1 MEPLAQAEKEAMIKY
16 NEERRNAKKDG
27 DELIDGYEFENSK
40 KDEVQF
46 RFHPKTRIVDQ
57 ITPEALILSLKSG
70 DGILA
75 IVSDEFKVRFV
86 WYS

>member
-40 KDEVQF
+40 KDRSPV
-46 RFHPKTRIVDQ
+46 PL
-57 ITPEALILSLKSG
+57 PP
-70 DGILA
+70 
-75 IVSDEFKVRFV
+75 
-86 WYS
+86 